1 MILKLAA
8 AAADRSYVQRLMRA
22 LEEYDNLRLSVFT
35 DQESL
40 KLSLADRKYDVLL
53 FDPAFYD
60 PQAFQNAVTLPVLL
74 LDENYILPEYL
85 KDFAK
90 ISRYQRVSQIYKR
103 VLELYSEKAG
113 SAGNLSETGRAGA
126 AAFYSP
132 AGGTGKTTLALACAA
147 RLAAQ
152 GVRVCYLNFEE
163 AASEECYLPQKAE
176 RGLSELLGCLGENLN
191 FSMKLQGLLQ
201 NKGENLYYLN
211 HFDSPND
218 FYEMKEEE
226 LEKLMEVIQGSGFF
240 DAAVMDLGCSM
251 ERKNQKL
258 FELADTIVLVEG
270 CGRTAESKQ
279 KIFYN
284 QMHILNAYREKMVRV
299 INFDTGE
306 KPSQESEI
314 PVIGRIKRM
323 AESDTALLA
332 DALAQGPYLKA
343 VADAVYGKERA

>member
-201 NKGENLYYLN
+201 NKGENL
-211 HFDSPND
+211 
-218 FYEMKEEE
+218 
-226 LEKLMEVIQGSGFF
+226 MEVIQGSGFF